1 VGVGENAGKDLKM
14 KNLLLLGV
22 AVLAAAPAFAQSP
35 SIQADIP
42 FAFTVSD
49 QTLAAGAY
57 RFDIDLFQRVV
68 RIKEANGNRVWMAPV
83 FPGGSD
89 RAAANLHRGLLRFD
103 RHGDRYL
110 LNGVWAAG
118 STRGTAV
125 RPSRLPRE
133 LAKSSGSR
141 FVQGTR

>member
-1 VGVGENAGKDLKM
+1 M

-22 AVLAAAPAFAQSP
+22 AVLAAAPAFAQTP
-35 SIQADIP
+35 SIQAEVP

-49 QTLAAGAY
+49 QTLPAGAY
-57 RFDIDLFQRVV
+57 RFDIDQFQKVV
-68 RIKEANGNRVWMAPV
+68 RIKEANGNRIWMAPV
-83 FPGGSD
+83 MAGGSD

-125 RPSRLPRE
+125 RPSKLPPE